1 MIRTDL
7 PFAERMVLFWSNHF
21 TVSKTKW
28 ITGPVI
34 PAYEREVIRP
44 HIFGS
49 FSDMLK
55 AAIKHPAMTSYL
67 DNFNSVGPNSSAGQY
82 RIRRKGNKKTLNENL
97 AREILELHTLGVNGG
112 YKQKDVIELAKA
124 ITGWSHGGLR
134 FKTRAKPPDNEAVNG
149 RFEFREHFHEP
160 GQKEILGKFYD
171 QGGVTE
177 GLAALDDL
185 ALHPSTA
192 RFIATKLVR
201 HFVADHPPKTAIEK
215 ITEVFLRSGGNLA
228 KVSETLI
235 DLDEVWAEPL
245 TKVKSPYEL
254 VVSTHRAVENINP
267 KRDDILLPLRELGQS
282 PFSAPSP
289 QGWSDLGNNWISP
302 AALMTRI
309 EWLRRYARRIP
320 SIVIPS
326 EVLENTVGAV
336 TSQETRDGIE
346 RAPSGDAAIAML
358 LASPEFQRR

>member
-1 MIRTDL
+1 MRICIHFCRVGTY
-7 PFAERMVLFWSNHF
+7 AHLFHYKSF
-21 TVSKTKW
+21 V
-28 ITGPVI
+28 
-34 PAYEREVIRP
+34 
-44 HIFGS
+44 HILYF
-49 FSDMLK
+49 L
-55 AAIKHPAMTSYL
+55 
-67 DNFNSVGPNSSAGQY
+67 
-82 RIRRKGNKKTLNENL
+82 
-97 AREILELHTLGVNGG
+97 
-112 YKQKDVIELAKA
+112 
-124 ITGWSHGGLR
+124 
-134 FKTRAKPPDNEAVNG
+134 
-149 RFEFREHFHEP
+149 
-160 GQKEILGKFYD
+160 LGKFYD